1 MAMAVDKNE
10 VALVKLVGGRL
21 REARELCRLTVHEAS
36 ARLGITKPLLEKIEE
51 GVDVEHLPL
60 KLVRQASLVYDVSV
74 DFLFGFS
81 DDWEVA
87 EETKQARAFAG
98 YIHQE
103 QIKLFSQWAVKQR
116 RQEKQVQALAA
127 AVDALRLEV
136 AETFEALDVFE
147 ALNPGFNHLP
157 GGSMIRYRIEKA
169 NRAAQNAY
177 LSLLRCRAIT

>member
-1 MAMAVDKNE
+1 MAVDKNE
-10 VALVKLVGGRL
+10 VAIVKLVGGRM
-21 REARELCRLTVHEAS
+21 REARELCRLTVHEAA

-60 KLVRQASLVYDVSV
+60 KLVRQASLIYDVSC

-81 DDWEVA
+81 DDWEIA
-87 EETKQARAFAG
+87 EEAKMGREIGAYLHQA
-98 YIHQE
+98 
-103 QIKLFSQWAVKQR
+103 QIKLFSQWAITQR
-116 RQEKQVQALAA
+116 LQEKQVQALAA

-136 AETFEALDVFE
+136 AEIFEAMDAFQ

-157 GGSMIRYRIEKA
+157 GGSMIRYRVHKA

-177 LSLLRCRAIT
+177 LSLVRCRAIK

>member
-1 MAMAVDKNE
+1 MVDKDE
-10 VALVKLVGGRL
+10 IAIVKIAGGRMA
-21 REARELCRLTVHEAS
+21 EARELCKLPRHVAAE
-36 ARLGITKPLLEKIEE
+36 RLGISDALLAKIEE

-60 KLVRQASLVYDVSV
+60 KLVRQASLVYDVSC

-87 EETKQARAFAG
+87 EETKQGREIGA
-98 YIHQE
+98 YLHQA

-136 AETFEALDVFE
+136 AEIFEALDAFQ

-157 GGSMIRYRIEKA
+157 GGSMIRYRVHKA

-177 LSLLRCRAIT
+177 LSLVRCRAIK